1 MSLQWY
7 DFVGLAGVAFVLGAF
22 FLLQAG
28 RLGGESIGY
37 QLANLFGAVFILVSI
52 FGPGPDFRDVVS
64 TTIMQ
69 LAWMAISLY
78 GLWRGLRA
86 RFRTLRRRSPE
97 TPGRGSPD

>member
-7 DFVGLAGVAFVLGAF
+7 DFVGLAGVGFVLASF

-28 RLGGESIGY
+28 KLAGDSFGY

-52 FGPGPDFRDVVS
+52 FGPGPDFRDVIS

-78 GLWRGLRA
+78 GLWRGVKLRAA
-86 RFRTLRRRSPE
+86 RFRNRAEKP
-97 TPGRGSPD
+97 PG

>member
-28 RLGGESIGY
+28 KLGGDSLGY

-52 FGPGPDFRDVVS
+52 FGPGPDFRDVIS

-69 LAWMAISLY
+69 LAWIAISLY

-86 RFRTLRRRSPE
+86 RAARFRKSPRSE
-97 TPGRGSPD
+97 T

>member
-7 DFVGLAGVAFVLGAF
+7 DFVGLAGVGFVLGAF

-28 RLGGESIGY
+28 RLGGDSLGY

-52 FGPGPDFRDVVS
+52 FGPSPDFRDVIS

-69 LAWMAISLY
+69 LAWIAISPY
-78 GLWRGLRA
+78 GLWRGLRT
-86 RFRTLRRRSPE
+86 RFSRLRSPK
-97 TPGRGSPD
+97 P